1 MGVGTETGEGG
12 LERDRMESRKY
23 GMGCNEG
30 RKGPRENGEH
40 LSVQIAPRGCL
51 PKSLHSSAAKL
62 AVKPTGKVNIPSHI
76 YASSK
81 QD

>member
-1 MGVGTETGEGG
+1 MVWVVMKEE
-12 LERDRMESRKY
+12 
-23 GMGCNEG
+23 
-30 RKGPRENGEH
+30 KGPEKMGDR
-40 LSVQIAPRGCL
+40 LSVQIAPRHCL

-62 AVKPTGKVNIPSHI
+62 AMKPTGKVNISSHI